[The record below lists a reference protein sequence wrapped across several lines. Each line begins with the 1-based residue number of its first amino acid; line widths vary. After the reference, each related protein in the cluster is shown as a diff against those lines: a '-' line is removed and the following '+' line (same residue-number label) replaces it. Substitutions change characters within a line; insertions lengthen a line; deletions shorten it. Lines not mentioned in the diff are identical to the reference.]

1 MPVYAT
7 YFLWITLSS
16 VALPLMNGFVGEFL
30 ILSGAFQAKALY
42 GILAATGVIWSA
54 CYMLWM
60 YQRVFYGQV
69 THDVNNSL
77 PDISAREQIA
87 VLPTAAMAL
96 IMGVA
101 PVFWFNA
108 IDPAVRAALGPG
120 GQNVASFLKVF
131 GH

>member
-1 MPVYAT
+1 
-7 YFLWITLSS
+7 
-16 VALPLMNGFVGEFL
+16 MNGFVGEFL

-60 YQRVFYGQV
+60 YKRVFQGEI
-69 THDVNNSL
+69 TNPVNKSL
-77 PDISAREQIA
+77 LDMSGREQIA

-96 IMGVA
+96 VMGVV
-101 PVFWFNA
+101 PIFWFKA
-108 IDPAVRAALGPG
+108 IDPAVQATIAPVSQAVTG
-120 GQNVASFLKVF
+120 FLKVI